1 MSVSLWANI
10 ALQDA
15 PEDLSPHK
23 ARTTTITPQPE
34 SDPNSRPATI
44 QIFLRQ
50 GACRHAFDVSVGC
63 TSKSFCPVA
72 ANATRTLSRET
83 TEEHVVDA
91 SNRSVTT
98 GNQWWKQK
106 NC

>member
-1 MSVSLWANI
+1 
-10 ALQDA
+10 
-15 PEDLSPHK
+15 
-23 ARTTTITPQPE
+23 
-34 SDPNSRPATI
+34 
-44 QIFLRQ
+44 
-50 GACRHAFDVSVGC
+50 
-63 TSKSFCPVA
+63 VA